1 MKDEEGK
8 GKVLLLGGPT
18 ATGKSTTAIWLAE
31 NLPGEVIN
39 ADSLLF
45 YRHLDIGTAKP
56 SIQDRN
62 RVPHH
67 LIDILD
73 PDQEFDAYRY
83 AQTASQ
89 VIQEVWSREKLPIVV
104 GGTGFYMKALMEGL
118 PPLVDKDPLLRKRL
132 LEEEEARPGTLH
144 ARLIE
149 VDPEVAKVIHPRDKV
164 RVIRALEI
172 FHLTGRPPHQVW
184 REKSPPLKASFLKI
198 ALHLPR
204 EELYARIDA
213 RAVEMVKKGLLEEIQ
228 RILNM
233 GYPPTIKPLQAIGY
247 KEATL
252 YLQGLLSKEEMIKEI
267 QRKTRNYA
275 KRQITWFKKEGF
287 IWLPPQP
294 QKILEKVEDWIE
306 EQPQW
311 W

>member
-1 MKDEEGK
+1 
-8 GKVLLLGGPT
+8 
-18 ATGKSTTAIWLAE
+18 
-31 NLPGEVIN
+31 
-39 ADSLLF
+39 
-45 YRHLDIGTAKP
+45 
-56 SIQDRN
+56 
-62 RVPHH
+62 
-67 LIDILD
+67 
-73 PDQEFDAYRY
+73 
-83 AQTASQ
+83 
-89 VIQEVWSREKLPIVV
+89 
-104 GGTGFYMKALMEGL
+104 MKALMEGL

-149 VDPEVAKVIHPRDKV
+149 VDPEVAKGIHPRDKV